1 MSIQRFQGRIQRNVL
16 ISMALLNEYNFN
28 NVDIS
33 VMSILVVVL
42 CILHFEYNLSRQ
54 CHCKILHCKNVKYEH
69 SGV

>member
-42 CILHFEYNLSRQ
+42 CIVHFE
-54 CHCKILHCKNVKYEH
+54 
-69 SGV
+69 